1 MKKTLSNK
9 TNDNLFNYDLNW
21 FDVNITETD
30 DVNMLSTKDPKDCS
44 LNEIRKAMYKR
55 WCLSKLQNSCGE

>member
-9 TNDNLFNYDLNW
+9 TNDSLFNYDLNW
-21 FDVNITETD
+21 FDVNNSEVD

-44 LNEIRKAMYKR
+44 LSEIRKAMYKR
-55 WCLSKLQNSCGE
+55 WCLSKLHNSCGE